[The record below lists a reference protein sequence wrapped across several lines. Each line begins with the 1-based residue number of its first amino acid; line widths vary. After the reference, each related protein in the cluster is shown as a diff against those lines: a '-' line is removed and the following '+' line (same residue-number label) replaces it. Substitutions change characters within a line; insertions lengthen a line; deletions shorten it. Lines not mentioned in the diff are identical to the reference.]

1 MRMPV
6 SIACYAAVLM
16 RPLATAV
23 FLQSLALVF
32 YELLLTRLFAVTLFA
47 DFAHLALA
55 LAMLGV
61 GVGAVAQHL
70 WPSFVPAEGLSRR
83 VAWLGLLQGALTLAA
98 VVAAIR
104 FPVLRE
110 SESIPTTFQDRSHI
124 KDDLLDPV
132 WFIALLPVL
141 ALPFVVAGL
150 TFAGVFERK
159 KDDIGL
165 LYAADLV
172 GAGAGALL
180 FLPALTALAGPD
192 AAFVAAIACGVGAV
206 VVGWAERDK
215 PLLGAGLAGALF
227 ALVASI
233 AALPGDLLTI
243 RQAAGYS
250 ETQLVYTKWT
260 PLVRLAIHRDKKR
273 GDYMLLD
280 NTSASEI
287 VRTERQ
293 RDAIATNANRA
304 LVYALHD
311 PPGRVAILAASAG
324 PEVASA
330 EAFGFTDIDA
340 VDIASEIFEVV
351 AERYPDAPANPY
363 LVPGVNRVHADG
375 RAAILRATEP
385 YEVIQMV
392 HANLWSSSGMLSNAW
407 SPALLETNEAFTTYL
422 DHLAEDGTISF
433 GKGSQTPELYRA
445 ALAALRARGAAEPWR
460 HIAYLGGDNR
470 FILVKRH
477 PWTSAERDRL
487 LEVIAKKF
495 PRNTVEIDPTAAQVP
510 KLVAEL
516 SRGAAITDDH
526 PYADSPDLIAK
537 TARRA
542 WSRAAGSGEEPLAA
556 LYRSIV
562 VQVAFAFAAG
572 LGFLGVPLLVRGRAD
587 LDAGAVPALAYV
599 ACLGYGYLAV
609 ETVLIHEI
617 VLFVGHPTYAV
628 TVVVLAMLASSGL
641 GSWWA
646 ARPAAEDL
654 PRVHLAMLGA
664 IVIFGGLLAYVA
676 IPSLYLFALHLSLGL
691 RVAITGAVLTPLG
704 FAMGT
709 AFPIGIRRID
719 ASHARIIPWAWAIN
733 AWMSVVGSLATVL
746 VARLWGFTP
755 AFALALLVYAV
766 AAALAPRIR

>member
-1 MRMPV
+1 
-6 SIACYAAVLM
+6 M

-70 WPSFVPAEGLSRR
+70 RPSLVPAEGLSKR
-83 VAWLGLLQGALTLAA
+83 VAWLGLLQGALTLVA
-98 VVAAIR
+98 VIAAIR

-110 SESIPTTFQDRSHI
+110 SESIPITFQDRSSI

-132 WFIALLPVL
+132 WFTALLPVL

-159 KDDIGL
+159 KDDIGP

-192 AAFVAAIACGVGAV
+192 AAFVAALACGLGAV
-206 VVGWAERDK
+206 VVGWSERDR
-215 PLLGAGLAGALF
+215 PLLGSGLSAALL
-227 ALVASI
+227 ATLLTI

-250 ETQLVYTKWT
+250 EAQLIYTTWT

-287 VRTERQ
+287 IRTTKQ
-293 RDAIATNANRA
+293 RDAIAKNANRA
-304 LVYALHD
+304 LVYAMYD
-311 PPGRVAILAASAG
+311 VPGRAAILAASAG

-330 EAFGFTDIDA
+330 ESFGFTDIDA
-340 VDIASEIFEVV
+340 VDIASEIFDVV

-363 LVPGVNRVHADG
+363 LVPGVRRVHADG

-385 YEVIQMV
+385 YQVIQMV

-407 SPALLETNEAFTTYL
+407 SPALLETNEAFGTYL

-433 GKGSQTPELYRA
+433 GKGSQTPDLYRA
-445 ALAALRARGAAEPWR
+445 ALGALRARGAKEPWR

-470 FILVKRH
+470 FMLVKKH
-477 PWTSAERDRL
+477 PWTQTDREHLSKAL
-487 LEVIAKKF
+487 LLF
-495 PRNTVEIDPTAAQVP
+495 PGNTVEVDPTAEKAP

-537 TARRA
+537 TAQRA
-542 WSRAAGSGEEPLAA
+542 WSRAAGTGEEPLAA

-562 VQVAFAFAAG
+562 VQCAFALAAG
-572 LGFLGVPLLVRGRAD
+572 LGFLGVPLLVRGRSE
-587 LDAGAVPALAYV
+587 LSAGALPALAYV

-641 GSWWA
+641 GSLWA
-646 ARPAAEDL
+646 ARPSTESL

-664 IVIFGGLLAYVA
+664 IVLFGGLLAYVA
-676 IPSLYLFALHLSLGL
+676 IPALYTFALHLGL
-691 RVAITGAVLTPLG
+691 ALRMGITAVVLTPLG

-719 ASHARIIPWAWAIN
+719 SAHARIIPWAWAIN
-733 AWMSVVGSLATVL
+733 AWMSVVGSLVTVL

-755 AFALALLVYAV
+755 AFALALFVYAC
-766 AAALAPRIR
+766 AAAIAPRIR